1 MKKCFLTITALFMAI
16 ALAFTG
22 CGQQGEQNAGATGS
36 ESQNGTT
43 VGGNA
48 TVDDGKNDGEV
59 TAEPEET
66 PTIDIGEKPDGS
78 DPVELMHWYQ
88 DRDAAYI
95 KTVEKDSDGYYHYKV
110 GDKELLCK
118 TNVWDFVDVKDGL
131 RGTYYV
137 WRFEDMAKAIGLY
150 PSDFAGT
157 YHMGARVNP
166 DQSRLDFA
174 LNWGSKQENLYGNI
188 AIEVAGRSNCY
199 KYDEMVYCLASETT
213 WVVSLEQICFSAYE
227 MEQLQLGR
235 TEDEIMTSEFM
246 SWQAHNGYVIPE

>member
-1 MKKCFLTITALFMAI
+1 MKKKKLLGILAVLMVF
-16 ALAFTG
+16 ALALTG
-22 CGQQGEQNAGATGS
+22 CGQQSGEQNAGATGS

-43 VGGNA
+43 A
-48 TVDDGKNDGEV
+48 VDDGKNEGEV

-118 TNVWDFVDVKDGL
+118 TNVWDFIETREGK

-137 WRFEDMAKAIGLY
+137 WLFEDMAEAIGLTTA
-150 PSDFAGT
+150 DFENSRRAAAKVDPNQTRWDFILNPGT
-157 YHMGARVNP
+157 AR
-166 DQSRLDFA
+166 
-174 LNWGSKQENLYGNI
+174 KNI
-188 AIEVAGRSNCY
+188 YDYTSIEVAGRSNY
-199 KYDEMVYCLASETT
+199 YEYDEMIYRVPSSAWSI
-213 WVVSLEQICFSAYE
+213 SLEQICFSAYE
-227 MEQLQLGR
+227 MEQLMLGR
-235 TEDEIMTSEFM
+235 TEDEIMASEFM
-246 SWQAHNGYVIPE
+246 SWQAHDGYVIPE